1 MAAGRINNS
10 IHLGTRPKTKTQTFK
25 AHTGNGTGRRQGDT
39 NGGTKPQNRIKRIYE
54 WTHNRFRKTEP
65 RSTRGPLFRE
75 IQGITRQTECDRSTP
90 RQNERRHADRSEVIK
105 DNNHNDSR
113 NSHCRITFNYGSV
126 ANEDA
131 SLTKIDY
138 QHIKYMFV
146 QIAPHVRVFL
156 TAEQIQFVEKYK
168 DKQSFTDRELDPEQA
183 HIAKVLGDK
192 AIFVRKKLD
201 NGMQYALNRRIRF
214 VKNANR
220 KKT

>member
-1 MAAGRINNS
+1 
-10 IHLGTRPKTKTQTFK
+10 
-25 AHTGNGTGRRQGDT
+25 
-39 NGGTKPQNRIKRIYE
+39 
-54 WTHNRFRKTEP
+54 
-65 RSTRGPLFRE
+65 
-75 IQGITRQTECDRSTP
+75 
-90 RQNERRHADRSEVIK
+90 
-105 DNNHNDSR
+105 
-113 NSHCRITFNYGSV
+113 
-126 ANEDA
+126 
-131 SLTKIDY
+131 
-138 QHIKYMFV
+138 MFV